1 MELGGPEPK
10 EFLPH
15 VHKCQK
21 ARFCTF
27 DVAWFCPWTGSEHFL
42 DCWRTNLREFIEEKG
57 TLLMSNLRQ
66 YYSGISN
73 KKMENKGQ
81 QEDSLLKKYLRI
93 FLVVSAYW

>member
-1 MELGGPEPK
+1 
-10 EFLPH
+10 
-15 VHKCQK
+15 
-21 ARFCTF
+21 
-27 DVAWFCPWTGSEHFL
+27 
-42 DCWRTNLREFIEEKG
+42 
-57 TLLMSNLRQ
+57 MSNLRQ